1 MESYKP
7 EDVVKNK
14 EIKVHP
20 SIFNV
25 IREKHD
31 VEEKMLKVKHR
42 IGVYSAK
49 GGVGKTTVSI
59 NLAYTL
65 NTMGFKVGLLDAD
78 IDCPNVTFFL
88 GINHRIYEYPL
99 KPFEHNGVKVL
110 STAMLTDDTSKPIVW
125 RGPLIAK
132 MVGDFLRNTEWGE
145 LDFLIIDLPPGT
157 SDAPLSIM
165 QLLNLTGFVLV
176 TTPQHI
182 AAVNTIRSGA
192 LVKKFNIALLGVV
205 ENMSDGSAKGG
216 KEVAEALGCE
226 LLGTIE
232 KNDLISKFSDE
243 GKVPALEDNEIMD
256 EFIKIAKKIADA
268 EK

>member
-1 MESYKP
+1 LLNYILKRLKTISLYKHRSKGLISSTGIFMESYRP

-25 IREKHD
+25 IREKRD

-88 GINHRIYEYPL
+88 GI
-99 KPFEHNGVKVL
+99 K
-110 STAMLTDDTSKPIVW
+110 S
-125 RGPLIAK
+125 
-132 MVGDFLRNTEWGE
+132 
-145 LDFLIIDLPPGT
+145 
-157 SDAPLSIM
+157 
-165 QLLNLTGFVLV
+165 
-176 TTPQHI
+176 
-182 AAVNTIRSGA
+182 
-192 LVKKFNIALLGVV
+192 
-205 ENMSDGSAKGG
+205 
-216 KEVAEALGCE
+216 
-226 LLGTIE
+226 
-232 KNDLISKFSDE
+232 
-243 GKVPALEDNEIMD
+243 
-256 EFIKIAKKIADA
+256 
-268 EK
+268 